1 MNETLTV
8 LIYHPN
14 RILVGPLVQFLQ
26 AAGYST
32 LSTSQDDEVTGLIK
46 QMRPPVL
53 LVAALLEDDL
63 GLVERVQTTFPSTR
77 LAVLAETDEI
87 VERALAMGVDEVV
100 LYDEADIGGVLEAV
114 DRLFRA
120 SGSTESEGI
129 SLLIVD
135 DEADSADMLSEYL
148 TGCGYRTT
156 VARSGRE
163 GLAILKKKSHVRVV
177 LLDINLPDVG
187 GVEVLRDIS
196 GLRTPPAVIMVTAL
210 SDSVIAKH
218 ALKMGACDY
227 LVKPIDLRALD
238 QAITACLARQL
249 HRGRHWW
256 TRREA

>member
-1 MNETLTV
+1 MNEPLTV

-14 RILVGPLVQFLQ
+14 RILLGPLVQFVQ
-26 AAGYST
+26 AAGYKT
-32 LSTSQDDEVTGLIK
+32 ISTSQEDEVAGLIQ

-53 LVAALLEDDL
+53 LVATLLAEDL
-63 GLVERVQTTFPSTR
+63 GLVERVRTTFPSTR

-100 LYDEADIGGVLEAV
+100 LYDEADIEGVLEAV
-114 DRLFRA
+114 RRLFHA
-120 SGSTESEGI
+120 AEPSEGI
-129 SLLIVD
+129 GVLIVE
-135 DEADSADMLSEYL
+135 DEPDSAEILSEYL
-148 TGCGYRTT
+148 TRCGYCTT
-156 VARSGRE
+156 VARNGRE
-163 GLAILKKKSHVRVV
+163 ALAILKKKSHVRVT
-177 LLDINLPDVG
+177 LLDINLPDIG
-187 GVEVLRDIS
+187 GVEVLREIS

-227 LVKPIDLRALD
+227 LVKPIDLRNLD
-238 QAITACLARQL
+238 QAITACLARQE